1 MNYNLSPLRQKGD
14 QVIEW
19 LKKEHMLLRTGQA
32 SPAILDG
39 VRVEAYGARMTLSQ
53 IATVSTEGPK
63 TLRITPWD
71 LAQSKEI
78 GKAIESANLGLSVN
92 LDDKG
97 VRVHFPDLSEER
109 RQTLIKA
116 CRQKLEE
123 SRVTLKTERE
133 KIWTEIQ
140 KKVKDSELAEDDK
153 FRLKEELQKMV
164 DDINKKLEEMAD
176 RKERDIL
183 AK

>member
-1 MNYNLSPLRQKGD
+1 MNYNLSPLKQKGD

-19 LKKEHMLLRTGQA
+19 LKKEHMLLRTGTA
-32 SPAILDG
+32 SPTILDG
-39 VRVEAYGARMTLSQ
+39 VRVEVYGSRMTVNQ
-53 IATVSTEGPK
+53 IATISTEGPK

-71 LAQSKEI
+71 SAQSKEI

-97 VRVHFPDLSEER
+97 IRVHFPNLTQER
-109 RQTLIKA
+109 RETLIKA

-123 SRVTLKTERE
+123 ARITLKTERE

-140 KKVKDSELAEDDK
+140 KKVRDSELAEDDK
-153 FRLKEELQKMV
+153 FRLKEDLQKMI
-164 DDINKKLEEMAD
+164 DDINKKLEEMAE
-176 RKERDIL
+176 RKEKEIL
-183 AK
+183 S